1 MSTLVPPAF
10 APLARRVRADAR
22 ARSRVGR
29 LSPARA
35 ASDGSQSPASSSA
48 GGDRETAAKGPD
60 AKKPPSFFENTSKPI
75 WEMDIEGEFA
85 RQERRKQEEEAR
97 NRKEAASGLGFGNLA
112 MLDDPN
118 VDLSARLAPR
128 RDVDA
133 GETTADR
140 AAIGDGSDRSD
151 IASPKEALA
160 SRTLK
165 PGTRAS
171 VSLDAIDLATTK
183 KAKSKYDL
191 DGWNYAPTKAEQ
203 ARWQREWEKGEAI
216 QAAKNPVYAK
226 SKFSTR
232 QMKKLRPKDLKP
244 TVPGRELTETEK
256 AARRRVADDAYAKVK
271 KNLLLT
277 TAGLCGSG
285 TVGAFFVGGVPLGAS
300 FAFGSAGA
308 LFYVQ
313 LLSRKAESG
322 GGGQGGPPSILVPV
336 ILFMAL
342 NRWNTFYAED
352 VGVALA
358 PIPMLLGFFTYKPAS
373 VFQAFRDILDEE
385 NDEDDVEYVTDP
397 YGDEEQDADGSGVA
411 DGSSSA

>member
-1 MSTLVPPAF
+1 MSTLASPAL
-10 APLARRVRADAR
+10 APMARRVRADAR
-22 ARSRVGR
+22 ARARVGR
-29 LSPARA
+29 VSPARA

-48 GGDRETAAKGPD
+48 GGDREGAAKPPEK
-60 AKKPPSFFENTSKPI
+60 KKPPSFFENTSKPI

-97 NRKEAASGLGFGNLA
+97 NREEAASGLGFGNLA

-128 RDVDA
+128 RDAEADDA
-133 GETTADR
+133 RDR
-140 AAIGDGSDRSD
+140 RAIGDGSANVPGENAR
-151 IASPKEALA
+151 
-160 SRTLK
+160 LK

-171 VSLDAIDLATTK
+171 VSLDAIDAATTK

-216 QAAKNPVYAK
+216 AASKNPVYAK

-244 TVPGRELTETEK
+244 TVAGRELTETEK
-256 AARRRVADDAYAKVK
+256 AARRKSADDAYAKVK

-373 VFQAFRDILDEE
+373 VFQAFRDILEEE
-385 NDEDDVEYVTDP
+385 NNEEDVEYVTDP
-397 YGDEEQDADGSGVA
+397 YGDEEQDANGSGVA